1 MKTMVKVSDVEFS
14 VLLSIYHKENPTFLN
29 QCFSSIWSE
38 QMLKPTEIVLVKDGE
53 LTAELEQVISAW
65 QEKLDSVLKIVA
77 LEQNVGLGKALN
89 AGLVQCS
96 YDWVLRM
103 DTDDIAMPDRFQKQI
118 DFIQHNPDVV
128 LFSGQILEFNQN
140 ISDANVLK
148 SVPTEYQKIKQ
159 FAQKRCPFNHM
170 TVAYKKDV
178 ILELGGYQ
186 HHLFME
192 DYNLWLRVIGAG
204 YKVANLPDVL
214 LYARVGNGM
223 HARRRGWQYIKSE
236 KQLLDLKLKLKI
248 QPVMPAVILFVLR
261 SFVRLLPA
269 FLLQRVYK
277 LILRK

>member
-1 MKTMVKVSDVEFS
+1 MYFS
-14 VLLSIYHKENPTFLN
+14 ILMSIYHKENPIFLN
-29 QCFSSIWSE
+29 QCFTSIWTE
-38 QMLKPTEIVLVKDGE
+38 QTLKPAEIVLVKDGA
-53 LTAELEQVISAW
+53 LTAELEQIIFTW
-65 QEKLDSVLKIVA
+65 QEKLGLVLKIVA
-77 LEQNVGLGKALN
+77 LEQNIGLGKALN
-89 AGLVQCS
+89 AGLTQCS

-103 DTDDIAMPDRFQKQI
+103 DTDDIATPNRFQKQI
-118 DFIQHNPDVV
+118 DFIQKNPDVV
-128 LFSGQILEFNQN
+128 LFSGQILEFNQD

-148 SVPTEYQKIKQ
+148 PVPIDYHEIKK

-204 YKVANLPDVL
+204 YKIANLPDVL

-223 HARRRGWQYIKSE
+223 HARRRGWQYIQSE

-248 QPVMPAVILFVLR
+248 QPLAPAVLLFLVR
-261 SFVRLLPA
+261 SAFRLLPSS
-269 FLLQRVYK
+269 LLGKVYNSV
-277 LILRK
+277 LRKSVKS